1 MTRPEIMNRASA
13 IIDDLPERPDDSD
26 FSTAKREICRL
37 VEDAIRDE
45 RKPWNPAITAQEA
58 EAVGRAEYRRVTEG
72 KG

>member
-1 MTRPEIMNRASA
+1 MTGPEIMNRASA
-13 IIDDLPERPDDSD
+13 IIDDLPEHPDVYD

-58 EAVGRAEYRRVTEG
+58 EAAGRAEYRRVTEG
-72 KG
+72 K

>member
-13 IIDDLPERPDDSD
+13 IIDDLPEGPDDSD

-58 EAVGRAEYRRVTEG
+58 EAAGRAEYRRVTEG
-72 KG
+72 K